1 MSISD
6 YINDANRQEYKPGK
20 MTIEE
25 LKKLVGDIFIGDRQL
40 NRPVTIHTGIGGA
53 YTFDY
58 YMAKESGLI
67 SKHMTKKHGRLM
79 RIMGMGLAMGKVVD
93 ENGIV
98 WMVGRVN
105 GKGYYFSNMHQKV
118 PVARKEDKRF
128 RVWEYALETG
138 ASVIRNWAWPTKYA
152 EQYAAFKEKHDAKA
166 QAKLTGV
173 RIKGTVSPEDYWQ
186 YHDY

>member
-1 MSISD
+1 MSILD
-6 YINDANRQEYKPGK
+6 HINGANRQEYKPGK

-25 LKKLVGDIFIGDRQL
+25 LKKLMGDIFIGDRQL

-79 RIMGMGLAMGKVVD
+79 RIMGMGLTMGKVVD

-105 GKGYYFSNMHQKV
+105 GKGYYFSNMHQKA
-118 PVARKEDKRF
+118 PISRPENKRF
-128 RVWEYALETG
+128 RVWEIALENG
-138 ASVIRNWAWPTKYA
+138 WPVIRNNWEVKYPDT
-152 EQYAAFKEKHDAKA
+152 YAYYKERHD
-166 QAKLTGV
+166 V
-173 RIKGTVSPEDYWQ
+173 RVSRTPRKGTWTKEQGDMYRG
-186 YHDY
+186 Y